1 MLVLLL
7 YTAKLAFIQNS
18 VSNIACQFKLGK
30 MNDQTNRQTKSDRQ
44 KSSVLKTLSGI
55 WWSIILCATE
65 IVCYKDKANS

>member
-7 YTAKLAFIQNS
+7 YTAKLAFIKNS

-30 MNDQTNRQTKSDRQ
+30 TNDQIDKIRQTIKL
-44 KSSVLKTLSGI
+44 SVQKTLSGM

-65 IVCYKDKANS
+65 IVYYKDKANS

>member
-30 MNDQTNRQTKSDRQ
+30 MNNQTNRQTKSDRQ
-44 KSSVLKTLSGI
+44 KCSVLKTLSGM

-65 IVCYKDKANS
+65 IVYYKDKANS